1 MGTWLTIIFIVLG
14 LLSTW
19 MTAKALFLLGSR
31 RQEEE
36 DMNNLFEQVFG
47 SVKSGDLPRAIL
59 ILEGEPG
66 PMAKLLSSML
76 TEATKFTPKLRVAYK
91 VTLESMK
98 RRDQVNM
105 NPLRLVRFTAPVVGI
120 FSFLGPIISLGS
132 ESHPLWT
139 HALLLF
145 VLGLVIGA
153 ISAVTLTMA
162 ERQSAKINDFAGVL
176 GRKLLTYLLGPESPL
191 SSIRGKSFPEPE

>member
-1 MGTWLTIIFIVLG
+1 MGTWLIIIFIVLG

-19 MTAKALFLLGSR
+19 MTATALFILGNR
-31 RQEEE
+31 RQAEE

-59 ILEGEPG
+59 LLEGEPG
-66 PMAKLLSSML
+66 PMARLLSSML

-98 RRDQVNM
+98 RRDQVGM
-105 NPLRLVRFTAPVVGI
+105 NPLRLIRIAAPVVGI
-120 FSFLGPIISLGS
+120 LGFLGPLVSLGS
-132 ESHPLWT
+132 ENPPSWT

-153 ISAVTLTMA
+153 ISAVVLTMA
-162 ERQSAKINDFAGVL
+162 ERQSTQASDFVGDL

-191 SSIRGKSFPEPE
+191 GSIRGKSFPEPE